1 MLMFLSNIE
10 NCVGNTMCYPIVLCE
25 VISAVELV
33 IIEVL
38 GQVTLRPKPAN
49 GGSAWGIQQPDS
61 EGRIIRRLLK
71 LFLCLKK
78 TFT

>member
-10 NCVGNTMCYPIVLCE
+10 YCVSNTMCYPIVLCE